1 MPVTSSRAEVVVCGA
16 GMAGIAAAYHL
27 AVRRGVRGVVLV
39 DAGEPLGLTSSR
51 GTEAYRSWWPGPD
64 DAMVR
69 LTSRSL
75 DVLEELAV
83 ESAGAFAMN
92 RRGYAFLTADPA
104 RAAALAQAAEG
115 VERLGGGPLRRHGRA
130 GGGLAEPTTP
140 ALAERLAGFAGGG
153 GADGPSMERYVP
165 SPAEGIAGVPEGA
178 DLIDDPGEIRRLV
191 PGVTPDVVAMLH
203 VRRAGW
209 LDAEALGRWLLARAE
224 AAGVE
229 RRRGV
234 VEAVETTGGRVRSVR
249 LAGGGAIAAGAL
261 VLAPGPGLAAAG
273 RLLGLELPVVN
284 EAHGKLALD
293 DRLGAVPRGAP
304 LLIWHD
310 PVRLDWSGG
319 ERRRLAADPAARA
332 LLGELPPGVHCRPRG
347 EREALVLWPY
357 GGVEAPG
364 GDEERTGAVDQ
375 PHRDGDRLRPGPV
388 PPWARFPRFHPLYD
402 EVVLRGLAR
411 MLPAAGGY
419 RGRTSAAGRVDG
431 GWYCKAPDNR
441 PLIGPLPVAG
451 AWVVGAL
458 SGFGIMASQGAAD
471 LLAAHLTG
479 AGLPRWAAAFHPDR
493 FDDPS
498 YRRRLAEWD
507 PAAAEL

>member
-1 MPVTSSRAEVVVCGA
+1 MKNPPEKTVICGA
-16 GMAGIAAAYHL
+16 GMAGVAAAYHL

-75 DVLEELAV
+75 DLLEELSA

-92 RRGYAFLTADPA
+92 RRGYAFLTADPG
-104 RAAALAQAAEG
+104 RAAALARAAEG
-115 VERLGGGPLRRHGRA
+115 VARLGGGPLRRHREPIA
-130 GGGLAEPTTP
+130 GAEPYEP
-140 ALAERLAGFAGGG
+140 A
-153 GADGPSMERYVP
+153 
-165 SPAEGIAGVPEGA
+165 PAEGFAGVPEGA
-178 DLIDDPGEIRRLV
+178 DLIDDPKEIRRLV
-191 PGVTPDVVAMLH
+191 PGVAADAIAMLH

-209 LDAEALGRWLLARAE
+209 LDAGALGRWLLARAE

-229 RRRGV
+229 RRRGL
-234 VEAVETTGGRVRSVR
+234 VEGVETAGGRVRSVR
-249 LAGGGAIAAGAL
+249 LAGGGEIGAGVL

-273 RLLGLELPVVN
+273 RLLGLDLPVVN

-304 LLIWHD
+304 LLVWHD
-310 PVRLDWSGG
+310 PVRLDWSAE
-319 ERRRLAADPAARA
+319 ERRRLAADPAGRA
-332 LLGELPPGVHCRPRG
+332 LLDELPPGVHCRPRG
-347 EREALVLWPY
+347 GREALVLWPY
-357 GGVEAPG
+357 GRVEESAAG
-364 GDEERTGAVDQ
+364 EEGRPRTGER
-375 PHRDGDRLRPGPV
+375 RDAGADRRRSGREPA
-388 PPWARFPRFHPLYD
+388 WACSPRFHPLYA

-411 MLPAAGGY
+411 MLPAAAGY
-419 RGRTSAAGRVDG
+419 RGRAAAAGRVDG

-441 PLIGPLPVAG
+441 PLIGRLPVAG
-451 AWVVGAL
+451 AWVLGAL

-471 LLAAHLTG
+471 LLADHLTG
-479 AGLPRWAAAFHPDR
+479 ADRPHWAAAFRPDR
-493 FDDPS
+493 FEDQD